1 MFGTVNAAP
10 TTVLLFHAKTQ
21 DARAVETDLRLAG
34 LTVVSVSD
42 PRKLL
47 ESARGRAV
55 AALVVPREGILG
67 PFWRRWTSDPDLR
80 RIPVVV
86 FAARHPRRLSMAWPL
101 GVFIRADGYVGAAEF
116 ARPGAVA
123 EAVRAVAARGRGGP
137 PTGRQKLGEALW
149 YLGSALY
156 DLGLL
161 LALVAVIQ
169 TVMLRPPV
177 AIVVSAASLII
188 GDVLMALGG
197 SVGVDERVRLRWS
210 SWIWLAVLILVLA
223 LTVWARR

>member
-1 MFGTVNAAP
+1 MTV
-10 TTVLLFHAKTQ
+10 VLFHAKNR
-21 DARAVETDLRLAG
+21 ASSAVETDLGLAG

-42 PRKLL
+42 PRKLADA
-47 ESARGRAV
+47 ARGRAV
-55 AALVVPREGILG
+55 AALVVPRQGILG

-86 FAARHPRRLSMAWPL
+86 FATREPRRLSTAWPL
-101 GVFIRADGYVGAAEF
+101 GAFIRADGYVGAAEL

-123 EAVRAVAARGRGGP
+123 GAVRAVAARGRGGP
-137 PTGRQKLGEALW
+137 PTGRQKVGEALW

-169 TVMLRPPV
+169 AVMLRLPV
-177 AIVVSAASLII
+177 AIVVGAASLIVA
-188 GDVLMALGG
+188 DVLMDVGG
-197 SVGVDERVRLRWS
+197 SVGLDERVRLRWS
-210 SWIWLAVLILVLA
+210 TWFWLAVLA
-223 LTVWARR
+223 LGLIVWARR